1 MLASRVPRPHGP
13 VKALQTHSPC
23 SGRVQHVCDGN
34 YTASRG
40 KLGEEQVKFG
50 VSVQFR
56 GRGLSG
62 LFLKNAFLYWVWWQE
77 FKASLV

>member
-1 MLASRVPRPHGP
+1 M
-13 VKALQTHSPC
+13 
-23 SGRVQHVCDGN
+23 CDGN

-40 KLGEEQVKFG
+40 KLGEEQMKFG
-50 VSVQFR
+50 VSAQFR